1 MHIQRRHLHL
11 PFADHHRQI
20 QALREMKS
28 VVASS
33 HPPPTHLFIRQ
44 RDEEEEEEE
53 YPRAQHFP
61 FATLVNFYKEISTFF
76 CSTHPISQSLSC
88 TTIHST
94 TDIHTRS
101 SSLPQAEFYKGR
113 NTVLRFSLLYIEF
126 RIQVHRNGKVYWR
139 WPLFYSCNHHHL
151 PLLFL
156 HPHPP

>member
-1 MHIQRRHLHL
+1 MNCPRGNCCCAIHYYEKKNNNNLIVRGRFTAIRELKSNIIQTLPRMHIQRRHLHL

-44 RDEEEEEEE
+44 QGEEEEEE

-101 SSLPQAEFYKGR
+101 
-113 NTVLRFSLLYIEF
+113 
-126 RIQVHRNGKVYWR
+126 RI
-139 WPLFYSCNHHHL
+139 L
-151 PLLFL
+151 
-156 HPHPP
+156 